1 MLHFLSLI
9 VIVSEMEI
17 NRFKTEILPLRA
29 ELLGYAKR
37 IVGNIEDAEDIV
49 QEVLL
54 KLWFM
59 RSDLRRYNSI
69 PALSYVITKNLSLNQ
84 IKTSRRKSSTLVEL
98 SQESGSGPEK
108 QLQEKESVKNVIAII
123 DKLPGLQQAIMRMR
137 HLEGMEIEEIAQ
149 LTGCSPEAIRMN
161 ISRARKRIKEL
172 FFEQNNFERNR

>member
-9 VIVSEMEI
+9 VIISEMEI

-29 ELLGYAKR
+29 ELLGYARR

-59 RSDLRRYNSI
+59 RSDLHKYNSV
-69 PALSYVITKNLSLNQ
+69 PALSYVITKNLSLNL
-84 IKTSRRKSSTLVEL
+84 IKASHRKSDAPLEL
-98 SQESGSGPEK
+98 NRESGRGPERE
-108 QLQEKESVKNVIAII
+108 LQEKEGVKNVIAII

-137 HLEGMEIEEIAQ
+137 HLEEMEVEEIAQ
-149 LTGCSPEAIRMN
+149 LTGCSPEAVRMN